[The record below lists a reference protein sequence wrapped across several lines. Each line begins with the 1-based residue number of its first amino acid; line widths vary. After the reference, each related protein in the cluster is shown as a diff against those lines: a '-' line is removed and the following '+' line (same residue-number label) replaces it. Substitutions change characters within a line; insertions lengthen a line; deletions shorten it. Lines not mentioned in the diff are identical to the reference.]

1 MFVSCKT
8 VHYKP
13 DLFLSSE
20 EYISLY
26 FKQVQV
32 FEPEKMLLIL
42 AQMSDLEGGI
52 KNLESINWKRNSKQK
67 NQNKYSNEGRFNK
80 TSRSVSLKVHLHV
93 RFQGPILR

>member
-42 AQMSDLEGGI
+42 AQMKEVL
-52 KNLESINWKRNSKQK
+52 
-67 NQNKYSNEGRFNK
+67 K
-80 TSRSVSLKVHLHV
+80 T
-93 RFQGPILR
+93 